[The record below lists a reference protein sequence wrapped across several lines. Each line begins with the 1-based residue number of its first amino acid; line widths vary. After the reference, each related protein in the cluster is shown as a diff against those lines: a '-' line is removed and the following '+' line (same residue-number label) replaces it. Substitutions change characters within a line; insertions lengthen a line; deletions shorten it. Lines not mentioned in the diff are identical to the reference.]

1 MTSKSNDKVKEKE
14 KEKKKSR
21 LDTTKRVERMF
32 KYYD

>member
-1 MTSKSNDKVKEKE
+1 MTSKSNDKVKE